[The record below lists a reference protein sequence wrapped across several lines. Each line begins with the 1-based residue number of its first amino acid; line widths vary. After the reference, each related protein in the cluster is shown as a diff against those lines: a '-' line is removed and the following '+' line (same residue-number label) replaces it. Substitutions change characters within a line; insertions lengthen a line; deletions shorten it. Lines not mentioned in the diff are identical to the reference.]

1 MKLPLE
7 GITVL
12 DLTRMLPGGYSSMIL
27 ADLGAEVIMVENP
40 KYQLNLQN
48 IPPFFQKGDTRVSA
62 FNSILGR
69 NKKSITLNL
78 KHEKGKEIFYELV
91 KTADVVTDTFRPKVV
106 DRLKIDY
113 NTLSKINKSIICC
126 SLSGFGQSGPYEQ
139 IAGHDLNYIGLCGL
153 LGTNKGN
160 NNPKPVVPSVQTG
173 DLGGALY
180 FIIGILSAIMAREK
194 DPERRG
200 QFVDVS
206 MFESAFAFMPQPLM
220 YQFTKDYM
228 KVKEDSGGLLTGG
241 SPFYS
246 VYETS
251 DSKYMAV
258 GALEWKFRLKVCEFL
273 GREDLK
279 AKAGAL
285 GEDGKI
291 LFEEFKKEFK
301 KKTQKEWFE
310 IFKNVDAC
318 VTPVNSVAEACADPQ
333 IIAREMIV
341 TQKHPVLGEVK
352 NIALPIKM
360 SRTPPSIRTFAPEL
374 GEHNAEIL
382 KSLKYTE
389 DQIQHFKSE
398 GVI

>member
-12 DLTRMLPGGYSSMIL
+12 DLTRMLPGGYSSTVL

-48 IPPFFQKGDTRVSA
+48 LPPFFKKGETKVSA
-62 FNSILGR
+62 FNSVLGR

-78 KHEKGKEIFYELV
+78 KHEKGREVFYKLV
-91 KTADVVTDTFRPKVV
+91 ENADVVIDTFRPKVV

-113 NTLSKINKSIICC
+113 KTLSNINKSIICC
-126 SLSGFGQSGPYEQ
+126 SLSGFGQNGPYEQ
-139 IAGHDLNYIGLCGL
+139 IAGHDLNYIGICGL
-153 LGTNKGN
+153 LGANIGN
-160 NNPKPVVPSVQTG
+160 NNPKPIVPSVQTG

-180 FIIGILSAIMAREK
+180 FVIGILSAIMARDK
-194 DPERRG
+194 DPEKRG

-228 KVKEDSGGLLTGG
+228 NVEEDSGGLLSGG

-246 VYETS
+246 IYETK

-258 GALEWKFRLKVCEFL
+258 GAIEWKFRLKVCECL

-279 AKAGAL
+279 AKAG
-285 GEDGKI
+285 EVGKDRTI
-291 LFEEFKKEFK
+291 LFEEFEKEFL

-310 IFKNVDAC
+310 IFKNEDAC
-318 VTPVNSVAEACADPQ
+318 VTPVNSVSEACKNPQ
-333 IIAREMIV
+333 ILAREMIV
-341 TQKHPVLGEVK
+341 TQNHPKLGAIK
-352 NIALPIKM
+352 NVALPIKM
-360 SRTPPSIRTFAPEL
+360 SRTQPSIRTFAPEL
-374 GEHNAEIL
+374 GEQNEEIL
-382 KSLKYTE
+382 KSLNYTD
-389 DQIQHFKSE
+389 DQISHFKDK
-398 GVI
+398 GII